1 MLNLHCSYTVRQ
13 LAASFP
19 FQDQST
25 TKIHAT
31 FYQTTMFL
39 GVSER
44 AEAHSRPDMTRASSS
59 ESVNS
64 AITVDCSA
72 AQSSLSTPP
81 TSIGDSA
88 SVSSASTK
96 LEVTLP
102 APEEA
107 SAGRSRRPRTSIGSY
122 NVKVLSGT
130 AVHAPRKYCVD
141 GEEPDKQTRRRTI
154 SGDTLVGT
162 LGLSNSSNETIQKD
176 IGRLVC
182 EGIDAM
188 DLQFSA
194 KNPPKSR
201 SQISLGDSSKKTVQQ
216 KDVARRKVTRS
227 AGEKVE
233 SFTKK
238 LSVLGKRGRQS
249 FEKGLAKAKREL
261 RNLADTN
268 EYAGIETK
276 PVLLEVWSNGKLLTE
291 EPVKKK
297 KKIEEATVPD
307 VAETK
312 RADKKKPAGRRE
324 KIWLSKGLYAG
335 QEKTDLDWWSK
346 NHGKEKERLQDIAP
360 YRPNGVLPMPMWHGQ
375 RLLQIGRDFK
385 LPFDVCSPLPPG
397 QPKPDEW
404 RKTSSSSFFPPYWK
418 IFDH

>member
-1 MLNLHCSYTVRQ
+1 
-13 LAASFP
+13 
-19 FQDQST
+19 
-25 TKIHAT
+25 
-31 FYQTTMFL
+31 
-39 GVSER
+39 
-44 AEAHSRPDMTRASSS
+44 MTRASSS

-72 AQSSLSTPP
+72 AQSSSSTPP

-88 SVSSASTK
+88 SVSSASMK
-96 LEVTLP
+96 LEAPLP

-107 SAGRSRRPRTSIGSY
+107 SAGRSRRPRSSVGTY

-130 AVHAPRKYCVD
+130 AVHAPRKYCKD
-141 GEEPDKQTRRRTI
+141 GEESAKKTRRRTI

-162 LGLSNSSNETIQKD
+162 LGLSNSSTETIQKD
-176 IGRLVC
+176 MNRLVRD
-182 EGIDAM
+182 GIDAL
-188 DLQFSA
+188 DLQWSA
-194 KNPPKSR
+194 KKLPKSR
-201 SQISLGDSSKKTVQQ
+201 SRISVGDSSKKTAQQ
-216 KDVARRKVTRS
+216 KDLARRKVTRS
-227 AGEKVE
+227 TGEKVE

-249 FEKGLAKAKREL
+249 FENGLAKAKREL

-276 PVLLEVWSNGKLLTE
+276 PVLLEVWSNGKLIAE
-291 EPVKKK
+291 EPAKKK
-297 KKIEEATVPD
+297 KKIEETAVPN

-404 RKTSSSSFFPPYWK
+404 RKTSSSKFSPPY
-418 IFDH
+418 